1 MVFIWALP
9 NVPVSPQN
17 GAPWVSLSTL
27 PNVPVSLQ
35 YGMPWVSLSV
45 GLNIIVTSMICF
57 RILRMRALLRQVNCP
72 ATLSKMYTNVA
83 AMLIESAAPFTIL
96 GIGLLVTM
104 VNDGPLI
111 YGFGYVWT
119 MFCVC

>member
-1 MVFIWALP
+1 
-9 NVPVSPQN
+9 
-17 GAPWVSLSTL
+17 
-27 PNVPVSLQ
+27 
-35 YGMPWVSLSV
+35 MPWVSLSV